1 MIVKIDIKPEGPEN
15 KLNPTSR
22 GKIKVAILSSSSFNA
37 PAQVDMN
44 SLTFGHAGDEK
55 SLAFCNI
62 HREDHD
68 HDNRPDLICY
78 FDTPTANF
86 QKGDTVG
93 ILKGRLLNGNP
104 IQGSDSVH
112 LVH

>member
-37 PAQVDMN
+37 AAQVDMN
-44 SLTFGHAGDEK
+44 SLSFGHTGDEK

-62 HREDHD
+62 HSEDQD
-68 HDNRPDLICY
+68 HDNHSDLICH
-78 FDTPTANF
+78 FNTRKATF

-93 ILKGRLLNGNP
+93 ILKGKLLNGNA
-104 IQGSDSVH
+104 IQGSDSLY